1 MREWFWNMD
10 DLEGTI
16 KKEKEKYSSLKKKN
30 QYLGWALV
38 ILGVVFGI
46 TLSQGGGIAPIA
58 GGLTGALYIGM
69 GVNLLT
75 RSINLKHEEIKAIR
89 DIRMDAKLDI
99 LIDSLVESKK
109 ELEKIP
115 TIVEILQTEEEI
127 REAKRQIKK
136 Q

>member
-1 MREWFWNMD
+1 MD
-10 DLEGTI
+10 DLEGI
-16 KKEKEKYSSLKKKN
+16 IEKEKKEYCNLKKKN

-38 ILGVVFGI
+38 ILGVVFGT

-75 RSINLKHEEIKAIR
+75 RSISLKHEEIKSIR

-99 LIDSLVESKK
+99 LIDSLEKSKNK
-109 ELEKIP
+109 LEKIP
-115 TIVEILQTEEEI
+115 TIVEILQTEEEL

>member
-1 MREWFWNMD
+1 MD
-10 DLEGTI
+10 DLEGAI
-16 KKEKEKYSSLKKKN
+16 KKEKEEYSSLKKRT

-46 TLSQGGGIAPIA
+46 TLSQGGGIAPIVGA
-58 GGLTGALYIGM
+58 LTGALYIGM

-75 RSINLKHEEIKAIR
+75 RSISLKHEEIKSIR
-89 DIRMDAKLDI
+89 DIHIDAKLDI
-99 LIDSLVESKK
+99 LIDSFVESKNK
-109 ELEKIP
+109 LEKIP
-115 TIVEILQTEEEI
+115 TIVEILQTEEEL